1 MTNSDD
7 YVCLVLGETGVG
19 KSSFI
24 NGITNQKEACK
35 VSSKGKACTTKFKI
49 VKTRNENSQF
59 YFIDTPGLNDAKGDE
74 KNINEIKT
82 GLSDYPKFR
91 CILILLKFQDQR
103 LKDTDIK
110 NLRIFMQCFP
120 SKKFWEHVF
129 IVRTHADKSSK
140 KFKKEKKKVEGKIVE
155 SINEKDFI
163 DFKKFMTNKK
173 IDLPTYIDEFYVDND
188 NEDEDNYS
196 NNEEEFDKIFQKI
209 KNTPPMFKS
218 VTKIEYDQIE
228 TEGHKFPVKQTWRK
242 IEYLDY
248 DNNTIY
254 TCPYISFESEET
266 NYPILERR
274 KRKTVV
280 DTESDCGDVKI
291 KYDYYE
297 TCIYNVDGRKVE
309 GKECYKG
316 SGWE

>member
-1 MTNSDD
+1 MTNYDD

-129 IVRTHADKSSK
+129 IVRTHADTSSK
-140 KFKKEKKKVEGKIVE
+140 KFNKEKKKVEGKIVE
-155 SINEKDFI
+155 SINERDFI
-163 DFKKFMTNKK
+163 DFKNFMTYRN
-173 IDLPTYIDEFYVDND
+173 IELPTHIDEFYVDND
-188 NEDEDNYS
+188 DQDENNYS

-209 KNTPPMFKS
+209 KNIRPMFKS

-228 TEGHKFPVKQTWRK
+228 TTGHTFPVKQTWRK
-242 IEYLDY
+242 IKYLDY
-248 DNNTIY
+248 DNKAIY
-254 TCPYISFESEET
+254 TNPYVSFESEET
-266 NYPILERR
+266 NYPILRR
-274 KRKTVV
+274 KKRKVV
-280 DTESDCGDVKI
+280 IDTESDCGDVKI

-297 TCIYNVDGRKVE
+297 TCIYNVDGREIE

>member
-1 MTNSDD
+1 MIDGHD

-24 NGITNQKEACK
+24 NGITNQNQACK
-35 VSSKGKACTTKFKI
+35 VSSEGKACTTKFKI
-49 VKTRNENSQF
+49 VKTMHENSQ
-59 YFIDTPGLNDAKGDE
+59 YSFIDTPGLNDAKGDE

-91 CILILLKFQDQR
+91 CILILLKFQDIR

-110 NLRIFMQCFP
+110 SLKIFMKCFP

-129 IVRTHADKSSK
+129 IVRTHADVISK
-140 KFKKEKKKVEGKIVE
+140 KFKKEKKKIEGKIVQ
-155 SINEKDFI
+155 SIDEKEFI
-163 DFKKFMTNKK
+163 DFKKFMTDKN
-173 IDLPTYIDEFYVDND
+173 INLPTYIDEFYVDND
-188 NEDEDNYS
+188 NEDENNYS
-196 NNEEEFDKIFQKI
+196 NNEEEFDKIFKKI
-209 KNTPPMFKS
+209 KNTPPMFKKVS
-218 VTKIEYDQIE
+218 KIEYDQIE
-228 TEGHKFPVKQTWRK
+228 TVGHTFPVKQTWRR

-248 DNNTIY
+248 DNNEISSN
-254 TCPYISFESEET
+254 PYISFESEET

-280 DTESDCGDVKI
+280 ETESDCGDVKI

>member
-1 MTNSDD
+1 MH
-7 YVCLVLGETGVG
+7 
-19 KSSFI
+19 
-24 NGITNQKEACK
+24 
-35 VSSKGKACTTKFKI
+35 
-49 VKTRNENSQF
+49 ENSQ
-59 YFIDTPGLNDAKGDE
+59 YSFIDTPGLNDAKGDE

-91 CILILLKFQDQR
+91 CILILLKFQDIR

-110 NLRIFMQCFP
+110 SLKIFMQCFP

-129 IVRTHADKSSK
+129 IVRTHADVISK
-140 KFKKEKKKVEGKIVE
+140 KFKKEKKKLE
-155 SINEKDFI
+155 EKL
-163 DFKKFMTNKK
+163 FKVQ
-173 IDLPTYIDEFYVDND
+173 IDEFYVDND
-188 NEDEDNYS
+188 NEDENNYS
-196 NNEEEFDKIFQKI
+196 NNEEEFDKIFKKI
-209 KNTPPMFKS
+209 KNTPPMFKKVS
-218 VTKIEYDQIE
+218 KIEYDQIE
-228 TEGHKFPVKQTWRK
+228 TAGHTFPVKQTWRK
-242 IEYLDY
+242 IKYLDY
-248 DNNTIY
+248 DNNEISSN
-254 TCPYISFESEET
+254 PYISFESEET

>member
-1 MTNSDD
+1 MTNCDD
-7 YVCLVLGETGVG
+7 YFCLALGETGVG

-24 NGITNQKEACK
+24 NGITNQKGACK

-49 VKTRNENSQF
+49 VKTRHENSQY

-82 GLSDYPKFR
+82 GLSDYPKLR
-91 CILILLKFQDQR
+91 CILLLLKFQDQR

-110 NLRIFMQCFP
+110 NLKIFMQCFP

-129 IVRTHADKSSK
+129 IVRTHADTSSK
-140 KFKKEKKKVEGKIVE
+140 KFKREKKKVEGKIVK
-155 SINEKDFI
+155 SINEQDFI
-163 DFKKFMTNKK
+163 DFKNFMTDRN

-188 NEDEDNYS
+188 DQDADNYS

-209 KNTPPMFKS
+209 KKTPPMFKS

-228 TEGHKFPVKQTWRK
+228 TEGHKFPVKQTWRRIK
-242 IEYLDY
+242 YLDY
-248 DNNTIY
+248 DNNAIY
-254 TCPYISFESEET
+254 TSPYVSFESEET
-266 NYPILERR
+266 NYPIVRR
-274 KRKTVV
+274 KTRKVV
-280 DTESDCGDVKI
+280 IDTESDCGDVKI
-291 KYDYYE
+291 KYEIYE
-297 TCIYNVDGRKVE
+297 TCIYNVDGREVE

-316 SGWE
+316 SRWE

>member
-1 MTNSDD
+1 MTNCDD
-7 YVCLVLGETGVG
+7 YFCLALGETGVG

-24 NGITNQKEACK
+24 NGITNQKGACK

-49 VKTRNENSQF
+49 VKTRHENSQY

-91 CILILLKFQDQR
+91 CILLLLKFQDKR

-110 NLRIFMQCFP
+110 NLKIFMQCFP

-129 IVRTHADKSSK
+129 IVRTHADTSSK
-140 KFKKEKKKVEGKIVE
+140 KFKREKKKVEGKIVK
-155 SINEKDFI
+155 SINEQDFI
-163 DFKKFMTNKK
+163 DFKNFMTDRN
-173 IDLPTYIDEFYVDND
+173 IDLPTYIDEFYVNND
-188 NEDEDNYS
+188 DQDADNYS

-209 KNTPPMFKS
+209 KKTPPMFKS

-228 TEGHKFPVKQTWRK
+228 TEGHKFPVKPTWRIK
-242 IEYLDY
+242 YLDY
-248 DNNTIY
+248 DNNAIY
-254 TCPYISFESEET
+254 TSPYVSFKSEET
-266 NYPILERR
+266 NYPIVRR
-274 KRKTVV
+274 KTRKVV
-280 DTESDCGDVKI
+280 IDTESDCGEVKI

-297 TCIYNVDGRKVE
+297 TCIYNVDGREVE